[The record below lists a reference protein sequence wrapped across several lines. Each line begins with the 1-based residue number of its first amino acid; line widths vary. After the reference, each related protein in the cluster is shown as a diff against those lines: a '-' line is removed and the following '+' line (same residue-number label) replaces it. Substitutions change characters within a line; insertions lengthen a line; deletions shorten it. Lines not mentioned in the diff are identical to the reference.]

1 MPKIT
6 IGRVAAAAGVSVET
20 IRYYQRRGLLEE
32 PAKPI
37 GGYRL
42 YPVEMVNRIYFIKRA
57 QALGFTLGDVAGLLR
72 LDNREACATT
82 RELAAQKV
90 ALIEEKLSQL
100 QTMHDALAKLVRQCG
115 KNLKSSACPIIE
127 ILQRDSESQASCQ
140 QIKRPSQRK
149 STRYL
154 RHFSENR
161 PLQIC

>member
-1 MPKIT
+1 KMT

-42 YPVEMVNRIYFIKRA
+42 YPAEMVNRICFIKRA
-57 QALGFTLGDVAGLLR
+57 QVLGFTLGDVAGLLR

-90 ALIEEKLSQL
+90 ALTTVSAVRLFRSQTGMCLTRLSSL
-100 QTMHDALAKLVRQCG
+100 L
-115 KNLKSSACPIIE
+115 
-127 ILQRDSESQASCQ
+127 
-140 QIKRPSQRK
+140 
-149 STRYL
+149 
-154 RHFSENR
+154 
-161 PLQIC
+161 